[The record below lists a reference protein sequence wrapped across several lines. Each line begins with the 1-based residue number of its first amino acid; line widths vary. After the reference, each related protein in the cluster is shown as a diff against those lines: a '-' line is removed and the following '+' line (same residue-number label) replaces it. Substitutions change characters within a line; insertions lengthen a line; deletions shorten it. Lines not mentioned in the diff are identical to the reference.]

1 MKNWKTTLMGSLMLA
16 LAGFAVYN
24 NPAAISDTGV
34 QGAIAGGV
42 GLILAKDAAKK
53 EEPAK

>member
-16 LAGFAVYN
+16 LAGFKVYT
-24 NPAAISDTGV
+24 NPASIGELGV
-34 QGAIAGGV
+34 QGTIAGGV